1 MKSAST
7 PRLPKTLGLN
17 PNNAPL
23 CQAPDQALKKPGL
36 VLCKNATDCHAHICG
51 PQSLYPYIANRI
63 YTPPDALLPHYEA
76 LLDSLGVQRSVLV
89 QPSIYGTDN
98 RALLAAIQKN
108 PSRFRGV
115 AVVDWDISDTALED
129 LHLAGIRGVRC
140 NIVDL
145 AEAKGVLPISQLS
158 ALANKIAPFGWHLE
172 FLMHVNEFPDL
183 AQLLSNFPVPVVLGH
198 LGYLKTNLGIK
209 DRGFQNLLSLM
220 REERAWVKLTGP
232 YRITSEEK
240 VPYADTNPFA
250 HALIAA
256 NPRQVVWGTDW
267 PHVMVKGIMPNDAD
281 LVDLLQE
288 WVPDPTIR
296 RQVLS
301 ENPDHLYQ
309 FEGDA

>member
-1 MKSAST
+1 M
-7 PRLPKTLGLN
+7 
-17 PNNAPL
+17 
-23 CQAPDQALKKPGL
+23 
-36 VLCKNATDCHAHICG
+36 
-51 PQSLYPYIANRI
+51 
-63 YTPPDALLPHYEA
+63 
-76 LLDSLGVQRSVLV
+76 
-89 QPSIYGTDN
+89 
-98 RALLAAIQKN
+98 
-108 PSRFRGV
+108 
-115 AVVDWDISDTALED
+115 VDWDISDTALED

-232 YRITSEEK
+232 YRITSEAR

-267 PHVMVKGIMPNDAD
+267 PHPNIPAPMPNDGDIAD
-281 LVDLLQE
+281 AVFQWL
-288 WVPDPTIR
+288 PTETLR
-296 RQVLS
+296 QQVLVQ
-301 ENPDHLYQ
+301 NPEVLYD
-309 FEGDA
+309 FPKFSVSSR